1 MFYLWAI
8 LLGLIALAWVVG
20 AIRTTLGMFALPRI
34 AGARLLPDPDC
45 PSVSILVAGRDEAAK
60 ISQALTTWVGQ
71 DYPRYE
77 VIAVDDRSTD
87 ATPQILDEAAR
98 RHSNLKVIHLTE
110 LPKGW
115 LGKPHGLQTA
125 YEHSTGEWLVF
136 TDADV
141 RFAPDLLR
149 RALAVARDKSWDH
162 LTLLGGLEM
171 EGFWEKTVISYFAL
185 GFTLRVQPWEVGN
198 PRSRC
203 YCGVGAFQLLRRSAY
218 ESIGTHRRLALEVVD
233 DMKLGKLVK
242 AGGFRSGVA
251 LGDDKLYVRW
261 QEGLG
266 NLIRGLTKNGFAAT
280 GFSVSHVIGSVLAA
294 LALSVLP
301 FLALGA
307 GTGLPRLLAGTAVIA
322 ALARHAV
329 ATHALRISP
338 LYAFT
343 HPLGAILSSY
353 MLLRSMVVTLW
364 RGGVVWRDTFYPLE
378 ELKRGQV

>member
-1 MFYLWAI
+1 M
-8 LLGLIALAWVVG
+8 
-20 AIRTTLGMFALPRI
+20 GMFALPRI
-34 AGARLLPDPDC
+34 AGARLLPDSDC

-60 ISQALTTWVGQ
+60 VRQALATWVGQ

-77 VIAVDDRSTD
+77 VIAVDDRSQDT
-87 ATPQILDEAAR
+87 TGTILDDAAR
-98 RHSNLKVIHLTE
+98 RHRNLEVIHVRE
-110 LPKGW
+110 LPPGW

-218 ESIGTHRRLALEVVD
+218 ESIGTHKRLALEVVD

-261 QEGLG
+261 QEGLR
-266 NLIRGLTKNGFAAT
+266 NLIRGITKNGFAAS

-307 GTGLPRLLAGTAVIA
+307 STGLPRLLAGAAVIA

-329 ATHALRISP
+329 ATHAMRISP

-364 RGGVVWRDTFYPLE
+364 RGGVVWRDTFYPLK
-378 ELKRGQV
+378 ELRKGLV